1 MLTTL
6 IYVIGTLSLHFT
18 DAASPNGFFSLLF
31 PAVNA
36 LFFIFLI
43 WQLIFFF
50 SLGLPERG
58 GDFRFSD
65 LLREFWNLNYNIAE
79 YGLLR
84 TLRNFTAHLI
94 NTVCIVMAVDYYLM
108 LFMDF
113 IGI

>member
-18 DAASPNGFFSLLF
+18 DAASPNGFFSLLL
-31 PAVNA
+31 PVVNI

-50 SLGLPERG
+50 SLGIPE
-58 GDFRFSD
+58 GDGNFRFAD
-65 LLREFWNLNYNIAE
+65 LLREFWELNYDIAE
-79 YGLLR
+79 YGLIR
-84 TLRNFTAHLI
+84 TLGNLVAHLI
-94 NTVCIVMAVDYYLM
+94 NTVCIVMAVDYYLT

-113 IGI
+113 IG